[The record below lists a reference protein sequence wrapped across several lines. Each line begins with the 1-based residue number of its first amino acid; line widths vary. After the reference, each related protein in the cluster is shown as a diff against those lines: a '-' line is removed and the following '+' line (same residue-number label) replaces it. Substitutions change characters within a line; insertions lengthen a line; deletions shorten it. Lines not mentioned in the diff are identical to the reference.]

1 MCKGHHEHCLSICF
15 LDASCCCEL
24 WSLAAA
30 VDRDFGS
37 CAEGTWDDAVNCSSF
52 CFSSSSYSSSASS
65 VAVVVLV
72 SREVQTSSIRVVDQ
86 TVVRGTLVW
95 GGTCRLLL
103 LLLLWRGRRFSLLLF
118 FTAQVNILATSSSC
132 RVLSS
137 DHREPACT
145 SGFFFCTTQMRRSRQ
160 SCSETSITK
169 SLSTKTIPSQLPVS
183 LRKQNS
189 QTTSPHLPP
198 SCSSRSPQQ
207 QTNKTPPLCCDK
219 HFCKSSQNS
228 ENKNSSNCCSSSN
241 LPQQQWMNKQTN
253 KQTTC
258 H

>member
-1 MCKGHHEHCLSICF
+1 MSIDWAFVF
-15 LDASCCCEL
+15 LMQ
-24 WSLAAA
+24 AAA
-30 VDRDFGS
+30 VNFDLWQLQWTEISAPVLR
-37 CAEGTWDDAVNCSSF
+37 GTWDDGVNCSSSSF
-52 CFSSSSYSSSASS
+52 CCSSSCYSSSASS

-72 SREVQTSSIRVVDQ
+72 SREVKTSSIRVVDQ

-103 LLLLWRGRRFSLLLF
+103 LRLLWRGRRFSLLLLF

-189 QTTSPHLPP
+189 QTTSPHLPL

-207 QTNKTPPLCCDK
+207 QTNKPPHPPPPLQVFSK
-219 HFCKSSQNS
+219 RT
-228 ENKNSSNCCSSSN
+228 
-241 LPQQQWMNKQTN
+241 KQ
-253 KQTTC
+253 KE
-258 H
+258 